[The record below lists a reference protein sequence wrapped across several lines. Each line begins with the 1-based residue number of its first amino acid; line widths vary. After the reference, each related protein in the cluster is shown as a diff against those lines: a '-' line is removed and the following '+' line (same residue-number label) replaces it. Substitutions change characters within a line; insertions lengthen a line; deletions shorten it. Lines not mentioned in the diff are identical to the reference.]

1 MSGRIFPT
9 AQDAENAFYEALER
23 CDLEG
28 MMAVWSEDE
37 EIVCVHPGGTRLT
50 GQDEVRQSWARL
62 FAAGPHARVTIER
75 QVAISGMMLAVHS
88 VFEQFTL
95 PAAARGAERRP
106 EQPVPIVAT
115 NVYLRTAAGWR
126 MIVHHASPAPAQ
138 PQAEAPDTTPKI
150 LH

>member
-1 MSGRIFPT
+1 MSGKIFPT

-23 CDLEG
+23 CDLDG

-37 EIVCVHPGGTRLT
+37 EIVCVHPGGARLT
-50 GQDEVRQSWARL
+50 GQDEVRESWAKM
-62 FAAGPHARVTIER
+62 FAAGPHARVTIDR

-88 VFEQFTL
+88 VFENFTI
-95 PAAARGAERRP
+95 AGAKAEA
-106 EQPVPIVAT
+106 QPVPVVAT

-126 MIVHHASPAPAQ
+126 MIVHHASPAPGQ
-138 PQAEAPDTTPKI
+138 PQAAPRDAPPKI

>member
-1 MSGRIFPT
+1 MSGKIFPT

-28 MMAVWSEDE
+28 MMAVWAEDE
-37 EIVCVHPGGTRLT
+37 DIVCVHPAGGRLC
-50 GQDEVRQSWARL
+50 GQDEVRESWARI
-62 FAAGPHARVTIER
+62 FTAGPRARVTIEQ
-75 QVAISGMMLAVHS
+75 QVALTGMMLAVHS
-88 VFEQFTL
+88 VFERFVIPQVKPEAQ
-95 PAAARGAERRP
+95 PA
-106 EQPVPIVAT
+106 PIIAT

-138 PQAEAPDTTPKI
+138 AQSAPRDAGPKI